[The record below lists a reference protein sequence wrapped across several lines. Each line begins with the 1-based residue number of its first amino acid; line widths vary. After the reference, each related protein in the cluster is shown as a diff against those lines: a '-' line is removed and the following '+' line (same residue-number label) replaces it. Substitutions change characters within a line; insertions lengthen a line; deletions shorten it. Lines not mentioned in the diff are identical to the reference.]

1 MINKDFFAALEEL
14 EKEKKIDRQVFLES
28 LEAGLVSAYK
38 KETGE
43 QRPIEVRLNDNTH
56 AIKVYALRTVVEDVY
71 DAEKEISLEEAKE
84 YKQSYKVGDTFYED
98 ITPKNFSRIAAQTAK
113 QVIMQRL
120 NDANKERVMS
130 EMNEKSDEILQAIVR
145 RIDGDTVYVEMVGSQ
160 LEGVMLPN
168 DQVKGERYK
177 LGDMIKVYIKNIKS
191 TAKGAQVM
199 VSRSAAGLVK
209 RLFEMEVPEISSGL
223 VIVKNIV
230 RDAGYRT
237 KMAVASE
244 MDRVDPVGA
253 CIGQK
258 GVRIN
263 AIINELGGEKV
274 DIVAWSEDIGT
285 YISKA
290 MSPAEVR
297 YVRLDEE
304 NKSARVVVPDEK
316 LSLAIGK
323 GGQNVRLAAKL
334 TGWKIDVKPL
344 SEVREEVNAQMEF
357 SGEDEGIDE

>member
-1 MINKDFFAALEEL
+1 MINKDFFAVLDEF
-14 EKEKKIDRQVFLES
+14 EKEKKIDKQVVLDS
-28 LEAGLVSAYK
+28 LKAGLVSAYK

-43 QRPIEVRLNDNTH
+43 QRAIEVQLNDKTN

-71 DAEKEISLEEAKE
+71 DAEQEISLEEAQN
-84 YKQSYKVGDTFYED
+84 YKKSYKVGDTFYED

-120 NDANKERVMS
+120 NDATKERVMS
-130 EMNEKSDEILQAIVR
+130 EMNEKADEIMQAIIR
-145 RIDGDTVYVEMVGSQ
+145 RIDGDTVYVEMTGSQ
-160 LEGVMLPN
+160 LEGVMLPH

-177 LGDMIKVYIKNIKS
+177 IGDIIKVYVKNIRS

-209 RLFEMEVPEISSGL
+209 RLFEMEVPEIKSGL
-223 VIVKNIV
+223 VVIKNIV

-237 KMAVASE
+237 KMAVYSD

-263 AIINELGGEKV
+263 AIINELNGEKV
-274 DIVAWSEDIGT
+274 DIIPYADDIAT
-285 YISKA
+285 YVVKA

-297 YVRLDEE
+297 YVKIDEE
-304 NKSARVVVPDEK
+304 NKTARVVVPNDK

-334 TGWKIDVKPL
+334 TGWKIDVKPV
-344 SEVREEVNAQMEF
+344 SDV
-357 SGEDEGIDE
+357 IDEVSMNAEESNIEE